1 MRTRVGYAGGT
12 TRDPT
17 YRSIGDHA
25 EAFQV
30 DYDPRR
36 ISFEDLMEIFWTSH
50 DPRRTSWSTQ
60 YKAAV
65 FVQDIE
71 QRCVAERSRDRLAA
85 VLGATVKTEIIDA
98 PRFYLAED
106 YHQKHRLRG
115 ARTLMAEF
123 AQMYPRDLDFID
135 STAAARVNGY
145 LDGNGSL
152 ERLKDEIDSF
162 GLSEGARDKLL
173 ECVARRY
180 S

>member
-1 MRTRVGYAGGT
+1 MGYAGGT

-30 DYDPRR
+30 DYDPQR
-36 ISFEDLMEIFWTSH
+36 ISFEDLMETFWTSH

-65 FVQDIE
+65 FAHDDG
-71 QRCVAERSRDRLAA
+71 QRHAAERSRDNFAA
-85 VLGATVKTEIIDA
+85 VLGRTLKTEIIDA
-98 PRFYLAED
+98 PRFHLAED

-115 ARTLMAEF
+115 ERFLMAEF

-145 LDGNGSL
+145 LDGHGSL
-152 ERLKDEIDSF
+152 ERLKSEVDSF
-162 GLSEGARDKLL
+162 GLSENARDKLL
-173 ECVARRY
+173 ERVARRRP
-180 S
+180 

>member
-1 MRTRVGYAGGT
+1 MGYTGGT

-30 DYDPRR
+30 DYDPLR
-36 ISFEDLMEIFWTSH
+36 ISFEDLMEMFWTSH

-65 FVQDIE
+65 FVHDAE
-71 QRCVAERSRDRLAA
+71 QRRVAERSRDRFAA
-85 VLGATVKTEIIDA
+85 LLGTTVKTEIIDA

-115 ARTLMAEF
+115 ERALMAEF

-135 STAAARVNGY
+135 STAAARVNAY
-145 LDGNGSL
+145 LDGYGSL
-152 ERLKDEIDSF
+152 ERLKGEVDSF
-162 GLSEGARDKLL
+162 GLSDDAGDKLL
-173 ECVARRY
+173 ERVSRGY